1 MSRNRTTRR
10 VAGPLAGLA
19 GAAVLAAATLPGS
32 TATASPD
39 APAQQSA
46 RQTAAKTAPKA
57 SPEDRVAALVKSVDG
72 PGVRKHLVALER
84 IGDKHG
90 SRASGTP
97 GYRASKNYVVNQL
110 RKAGYHPQVQ
120 SFDFS
125 YFEVTAPPVLQ
136 RTAPEPATFV
146 EGTDFDILEYSGSGD
161 VTGTVEGVDL
171 ALDDIENSTS
181 GCEAADF
188 AGFTAG
194 NIALVR
200 RGTCDFSVKVVN
212 AQDAGASAVVLMNQ
226 GNGEDRSGP
235 FIGTL
240 GGPVGTVPAV
250 TTTFALG
257 RDLEGDTVRVSTSTE
272 SETRT
277 TWNVTAETQRG
288 RQGNV
293 VMAGA
298 HLDSVVEGNGIND
311 NGTGSAALL
320 HVAEKLAQK
329 IKAPRNQV
337 RFAWWG
343 AEESGLLGAE
353 HYVSELATENP
364 RALRDIALY
373 LNFDMVGSPN
383 YALFVYDGDNSAFP
397 AGDDAAEAPKGSA
410 QIERA
415 FRTFFR
421 SRDLATR
428 PTAFDGRSD
437 YGPFIAE
444 GIPAGGLFTGAEGI
458 KTKAEARLFGG
469 KAGVAYDE
477 CYHQACDDLSN
488 VSMKAVRI
496 NTKAIASLVG
506 TYAFSTKSVNGRATG
521 HDRRNATT
529 PLAHDHGHGAGTVTA
544 TR

>member
-1 MSRNRTTRR
+1 MSRIRTNRP
-10 VAGPLAGLA
+10 VAGTLAGLA
-19 GAAVLAAATLPGS
+19 GAAVLAAATLPGT
-32 TATASPD
+32 TATASP
-39 APAQQSA
+39 APAA
-46 RQTAAKTAPKA
+46 GPAAAPAAAKAGPDDKVA
-57 SPEDRVAALVKSVDG
+57 SLVRSVTG
-72 PGVRKHLVALER
+72 PGVRKHLVAFER
-84 IGDKHG
+84 IGDQHG

-110 RKAGYHPQVQ
+110 RRAGYHPQVQ
-120 SFDFS
+120 SFDFP
-125 YFEVTAPPVLQ
+125 YFEVTAPSVLE
-136 RTAPEPATFV
+136 RTAPDPATYA
-146 EGTDFDILEYSGSGD
+146 EGTDFDLLEYSGSGD
-161 VTGTVEGVDL
+161 VTATVEGVDL

-181 GCEAADF
+181 GCEAEDF

-200 RGTCDFSVKVVN
+200 RGTCDFAVKVVN
-212 AQDAGASAVVLMNQ
+212 AQDAGAAAVILMNQ

-235 FIGTL
+235 YIGTL

-250 TTTFALG
+250 TTSFAVG
-257 RDLEGDTVRVSTSTE
+257 RDLEGATARVSTSTE

-277 TWNVTAETQRG
+277 TWNVTAQTQRG

-311 NGTGSAALL
+311 NATGSGALL
-320 HVAEKLAQK
+320 HVAEKLAKK
-329 IKAPRNQV
+329 IKAPKNQV

-353 HYVSELATENP
+353 HYVGELAAENP

-397 AGDDAAEAPKGSA
+397 AGDEAAEAPKGSA

-415 FRTFFR
+415 FRKFFK
-421 SRDLATR
+421 SRGLATR

-458 KTKAEARLFGG
+458 KTKAEAKLFGG
-469 KAGVAYDE
+469 EAGEAYDA

-488 VSMKAVRI
+488 VNMTAVRV

-506 TYAFSTKSVNGRATG
+506 TYAFSTKTVNGRATG

-529 PLAHDHGHGAGTVTA
+529 PLAHGHGHGHGGTVTA
-544 TR
+544 AR

>member
-1 MSRNRTTRR
+1 MSKNRIPRPVTGT
-10 VAGPLAGLA
+10 LAGLA
-19 GAAVLAAATLPGS
+19 GAAVLVAATLPGT
-32 TATASPD
+32 TATAAPAPTTAQ
-39 APAQQSA
+39 APAQA
-46 RQTAAKTAPKA
+46 AAKATPAKQ
-57 SPEDRVAALVKSVDG
+57 VKALVSSVNG

-97 GYRASKNYVVNQL
+97 GYRASKNYVVDQL

-120 SFDFS
+120 SFDFA
-125 YFEVTAPPVLQ
+125 FFQVTAPPVLE
-136 RTAPEPATFV
+136 RTTPDPTTFV

-161 VTGTVEGVDL
+161 VTATVEGVDL

-181 GCEAADF
+181 GCEAEDF

-200 RGTCDFSVKVVN
+200 RGTCDFAVKVVN
-212 AQDAGASAVVLMNQ
+212 AQDAGAAAVILMNQ

-235 FIGTL
+235 YLGTL

-250 TTTFALG
+250 TTSFAVGSEL
-257 RDLEGDTVRVSTSTE
+257 DGDTVRVATSTE

-277 TWNVTAETQRG
+277 TWNVTAQTQRG

-311 NGTGSAALL
+311 NGSGSAALL
-320 HVAEKLAQK
+320 HVAEKLAKK
-329 IKAPRNQV
+329 IKAPKNQV

-353 HYVSELATENP
+353 HYVGELAAENP

-397 AGDDAAEAPKGSA
+397 AGDDAAEAPKGSD
-410 QIERA
+410 QIEKA
-415 FRTFFR
+415 FRQFFR
-421 SRDLATR
+421 SRGLATR

-458 KTKAEARLFGG
+458 KTKSEAKLFGG
-469 KAGVAYDE
+469 EAGAAYDG

-488 VSMKAVRI
+488 VNMKAVRV

-506 TYAFSTKSVNGRATG
+506 TYAFSTKTVNGRATG
-521 HDRRNATT
+521 HDKRNATT
-529 PLAHDHGHGAGTVTA
+529 PLAHDHGHRGATVTA